1 MGAASWG
8 VTQQPQPG
16 ATSRWTSQ
24 SYSIQSSSLPN
35 SPSFVSPT
43 CPMRSGSIHRHSD
56 EILGSCLPSF
66 SRTQDN
72 LKRGWSEER
81 SEIKPNFS
89 PTLCWGRGEATTHTN
104 FNRFGP
110 SDPPSNIGFPL
121 TVSWIGTHVNNRY
134 FSPSNKQLKCRY
146 LHIRIMNALRYLMLN
161 CKLNMRHE
169 CPPHA
174 TCWVVTGNAVVAASE
189 EE

>member
-1 MGAASWG
+1 MDGKHAEWWEPPAEEWHSHS
-8 VTQQPQPG
+8 QEPQHITILFHFVKFPP
-16 ATSRWTSQ
+16 Q
-24 SYSIQSSSLPN
+24 LFSLPPVPWGAD
-35 SPSFVSPT
+35 PS
-43 CPMRSGSIHRHSD
+43 HRHSD

-134 FSPSNKQLKCRY
+134 FSPSNKQLKCR
-146 LHIRIMNALRYLMLN
+146 HQQNNARGHLMLN

-169 CPPHA
+169 CPHHA

-189 EE
+189 DE